1 MVVQRSGQTSNSE
14 AIGQQSGRTT
24 KWSKNQ
30 IITMIVE
37 NEKVVTAT
45 YEMFVDGE
53 NGQEELMERA
63 TKDHPLVYCHGLGM
77 MLPKFEEALAGKQKG
92 DKFDFR
98 IDHTDA
104 YGEYDEEGVLDLDK
118 KMFFNGD
125 GEFDSERVY
134 VGAIVPMNTV
144 DGQVVNA
151 QILEISK
158 EKVTI
163 DLNHPL
169 AGENL
174 QVVGDILDLRDV
186 TPAELDALRHPH
198 KCGGCHGSCNSSCGD
213 SCDSCGGSCGG
224 CE

>member
-1 MVVQRSGQTSNSE
+1 
-14 AIGQQSGRTT
+14 
-24 KWSKNQ
+24 
-30 IITMIVE
+30 MIVE

-63 TKDHPLVYCHGLGM
+63 TTDHPLVYCHGLGM

-158 EKVTI
+158 DKVTI

-174 QVVGDILDLRDV
+174 HFVGEILDLRDV

-198 KCGGCHGSCNSSCGD
+198 RCGGCHGSCNSSCGD
-213 SCDSCGGSCGG
+213 SCDSCGGGCGG